1 MADVITRSFRFGSG
15 QSLATKRL
23 LVRSTPKSTLW
34 RKKITPFYFCK
45 QTTLYFH
52 NFWHTDTEVNLKQS
66 CNKIAHLSWRM
77 FAPYLVKRNLSQFVH
92 ISSNVRFK
100 SRQLRRNII
109 ANVQRLFLA
118 LRHALKQSCH
128 RSVAWSIKLCWLL
141 TTFQSDSASAH
152 RRPSLVS
159 DKRVSVSVGV
169 FRLWCTGVVFM
180 QLGVKVNGVLYITVV
195 CILCVLIND
204 YCDVL
209 LFKQFLPDIYQAAGD
224 FDLISSTSQPKNV
237 ITCAQ
242 EHWAA
247 ATQGSTRH
255 GMASRQTRPQ
265 FSIQTTGYKQTFR
278 NAFSRG
284 RQTLS
289 MSCSY

>member
-1 MADVITRSFRFGSG
+1 MPTYPDGCSH
-15 QSLATKRL
+15 L
-23 LVRSTPKSTLW
+23 TLW
-34 RKKITPFYFCK
+34 NETC
-45 QTTLYFH
+45 
-52 NFWHTDTEVNLKQS
+52 
-66 CNKIAHLSWRM
+66 
-77 FAPYLVKRNLSQFVH
+77 QFVH

-100 SRQLRRNII
+100 SRQLRKNII

-209 LFKQFLPDIYQAAGD
+209 LFKQLLPDICQAAGD
-224 FDLISSTSQPKNV
+224 FCFPAHHACARALSCCDTRLRTSYQTWPPNRPDFSSVDYRLLTVIQECVCEKQQEMSNIVDELWLLTEWHFFINWMTYYIS
-237 ITCAQ
+237 
-242 EHWAA
+242 
-247 ATQGSTRH
+247 QGMVES
-255 GMASRQTRPQ
+255 
-265 FSIQTTGYKQTFR
+265 R
-278 NAFSRG
+278 NAHKDRCAVMLPFCCKFTSVSVC
-284 RQTLS
+284 QK
-289 MSCSY
+289 